1 MLFQAWSRQ
10 RREAGPDLGL
20 TPAQLLSCLWLWV
33 HLRTLLPIGCL
44 PVGCP
49 QPHQT
54 YCLAHSRFLILD
66 APGSS
71 GPGRAGGRLWEPPEA
86 SPESSIPG
94 DLLSSEPQQMCC
106 PMGFLN
112 HEVCARHCAKAGVP
126 REETVAPPGVA
137 HGLLGGR

>member
-1 MLFQAWSRQ
+1 M
-10 RREAGPDLGL
+10 
-20 TPAQLLSCLWLWV
+20 
-33 HLRTLLPIGCL
+33 
-44 PVGCP
+44 
-49 QPHQT
+49 
-54 YCLAHSRFLILD
+54 LD

-86 SPESSIPG
+86 SAESSIPG

-137 HGLLGGR
+137 HGLPGGR